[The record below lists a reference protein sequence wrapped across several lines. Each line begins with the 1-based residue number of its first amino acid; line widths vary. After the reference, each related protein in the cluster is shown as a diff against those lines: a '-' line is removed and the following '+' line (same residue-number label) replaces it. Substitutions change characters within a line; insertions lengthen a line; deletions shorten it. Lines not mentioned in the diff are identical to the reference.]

1 MTVLVLP
8 QFLFL
13 GCGSVVYSGVAGA
26 GGFRTFVRSE
36 VRRTRLMRTLA
47 KAYEYKQDKGPR
59 LLGLPTLS
67 AKRMLPVRHPLRSV
81 VFLRTVAGAPT
92 VAPPLLVYQSP

>member
-67 AKRMLPVRHPLRSV
+67 ARGCFPLGTLCGRWS
-81 VFLRTVAGAPT
+81 FYGR
-92 VAPPLLVYQSP
+92 LLGLQR